1 MSHLDHISEVT
12 GVSKAGIIT
21 GALLD
26 ALPELLARADE
37 KAPYRAEPGK
47 GAREMTSRIQ
57 RALSATEWANRPIR
71 WAVRLS
77 GDAPFKTLRK
87 LPLRALSRMVG
98 LQISLL
104 NK

>member
-1 MSHLDHISEVT
+1 
-12 GVSKAGIIT
+12 
-21 GALLD
+21 
-26 ALPELLARADE
+26 
-37 KAPYRAEPGK
+37 
-47 GAREMTSRIQ
+47 MTSKRIQ

-77 GDAPFKTLRK
+77 LGDAPLKALRK

>member
-1 MSHLDHISEVT
+1 
-12 GVSKAGIIT
+12 
-21 GALLD
+21 
-26 ALPELLARADE
+26 
-37 KAPYRAEPGK
+37 
-47 GAREMTSRIQ
+47 MTSKRIQ

-77 GDAPFKTLRK
+77 LGDAPFKTLRK
-87 LPLRALSRMVG
+87 LLLRALSRMVG

>member
-1 MSHLDHISEVT
+1 
-12 GVSKAGIIT
+12 
-21 GALLD
+21 
-26 ALPELLARADE
+26 
-37 KAPYRAEPGK
+37 
-47 GAREMTSRIQ
+47 MTSKRIQ

-77 GDAPFKTLRK
+77 LGDAPFKALRK
-87 LPLRALSRMVG
+87 LPLRALSRRVG